1 MKTSAIPAQVTNT
14 VAEAADELRDIKPPV
29 DIPTF
34 WFWVMVAAAVL
45 VLAALAWAVW
55 FVWKNRTRTPPV
67 VPVLPPHERARQK
80 LQAALDLIDQPK
92 PFCVLVS
99 DAVRLYLEER
109 FGLRAPERTTDE
121 FLVELGASDLLTSA
135 QKDSLQQFLSACDLV
150 KFARYEPGPPEL
162 QELYRSALR
171 LVEETEPTPTK
182 DAPSAGRDR
191 DNDGQSAIRVGQ
203 SGSDP
208 QSAIP

>member
-1 MKTSAIPAQVTNT
+1 MKTSAVPAQVTNA
-14 VAEAADELRDIKPPV
+14 VAEVADELRDIKPPV

-34 WFWVMVAAAVL
+34 WFWVMVAAAVA

-55 FVWKNRTRTPPV
+55 FVWKNRTKTPPV

-121 FLVELGASDLLTSA
+121 FLVELGASDLLNSA

-171 LVEETEPTPTK
+171 LVEETEPTQSSSQTP
-182 DAPSAGRDR
+182 AQGRDSDEDR
-191 DNDGQSAIRVGQ
+191 PALRTPHSALR
-203 SGSDP
+203 
-208 QSAIP
+208 

>member
-1 MKTSAIPAQVTNT
+1 MKTSAVPAQVTNA
-14 VAEAADELRDIKPPV
+14 VAEVADELRDIKPPV

-34 WFWVMVAAAVL
+34 WFWVMVAAAVA

-55 FVWKNRTRTPPV
+55 FVWTNRTKTPPV

-121 FLVELGASDLLTSA
+121 FLVELGASDLLNSA

-171 LVEETEPTPTK
+171 LVEETEPTQSSSQTP
-182 DAPSAGRDR
+182 AQGRDSDEDR
-191 DNDGQSAIRVGQ
+191 PALRTPHSALR
-203 SGSDP
+203 
-208 QSAIP
+208 